1 MKLYDDQ
8 YAPNP
13 RRVRIFLAEKGI
25 EVPTE
30 QVNIIKGEHKTEAF
44 RKISPMA
51 LLPALELDDG
61 RCLTESVAIC
71 RYFEALHP
79 EPPLMGLDT
88 TDRAIVEMWQRRME
102 FELFLP
108 IGLCFRHTSPM
119 MAALEQQV
127 PQFGEICRGR
137 ALKRIELLDHD
148 LADRQFIAGDRY
160 TIADITALCALDFGR
175 FAGIELPAGCANVTR
190 WHAAV
195 SGRPGAQA

>member
-13 RRVRIFLAEKGI
+13 RRVRIFLAEKGLN
-25 EVPTE
+25 VPTV
-30 QVNIIKGEHKTEAF
+30 QVNIIKGEHKTDAF

-71 RYFEALHP
+71 RYFEALRP
-79 EPPLMGLDT
+79 TPPLMGVDA
-88 TDRAIVEMWQRRME
+88 TDCAFVDMWQRRME
-102 FELFLP
+102 FELLFP
-108 IGLCFRHTSPM
+108 IGMCFRHTSPM

-137 ALKRIELLDHD
+137 TLKRIELLDRD
-148 LADRQFIAGDRY
+148 LASRQFIAGDHY
-160 TIADITALCALDFGR
+160 TIADITALCALDFAR
-175 FAGIELPAGCANVTR
+175 FAGIELPEGCANLKR
-190 WHAAV
+190 WHGAV
-195 SGRPGAQA
+195 SSRPSAQA